1 MPDHL
6 YRIIIVGDS
15 GPGKTSTLFM
25 LINKQN
31 DIDKVYLYAR
41 DLSETKY
48 EYLIQK
54 REDVGIKHANNPN
67 AFTEPSNTIND
78 VYENME
84 IFMITLQAEKEKS

>member
-15 GPGKTSTLFM
+15 GPGKTSILFM

-41 DLSETKY
+41 DFTETRY

-54 REDVGIKHANNPN
+54 REDVGIKYANNPN
-67 AFTEPSNTIND
+67 AFIERSNTIND
-78 VYENME
+78 V
-84 IFMITLQAEKEKS
+84 